1 MLLPETDPPASV
13 LVDIID
19 GVGVLTL
26 NRPAVLNALDLATV
40 RALTR
45 QLDAWSDDP
54 AIRAVLLRGSGE
66 RAFCAGG
73 DVRALYHLQRE
84 GAPALVCYFDEEYAL
99 DCLIHRYPKPTIAL
113 MDGVVMGGG
122 MGISQGCA
130 HRLVTERTRMAMPET
145 AIGIFPDV
153 GASYFLSRLP
163 PALGAWIGV
172 VGDTLSGADA
182 VVSGLADR
190 LVPSAFFTD
199 LPALIAAVDAGAW
212 PAAPTHTSIPSQLTA
227 PVLAAVARHF
237 GQPGVEE
244 IVASLAGETD
254 PALRTW
260 VERTQGLLAQRS
272 PLMLRVT
279 FEQLR
284 RGRQLDLEA
293 CFRMERTMMAHSFA
307 HGDAMEGIRAL
318 LIDKDRSPRWRH
330 RAVAEV
336 RRDEVEAFFDPGAPQ
351 KPPRATRA

>member
-1 MLLPETDPPASV
+1 MLLPETEPPASV

-45 QLDAWSDDP
+45 QLDAWADDP
-54 AIRAVLLRGSGE
+54 AIRAVLLRGTGE

-73 DVRALYHLQRE
+73 DVCSLYHLQSQGSPELER
-84 GAPALVCYFDEEYAL
+84 YFDEEYAL
-99 DCLIHRYPKPTIAL
+99 DCRIHRYPKPTIAL

-122 MGISQGCA
+122 MGISQGCT

-145 AIGIFPDV
+145 AIGVFPDV
-153 GASYFLSRLP
+153 GGSYFLSRLRSA
-163 PALGAWIGV
+163 ALGVYIGV

-190 LVPSAFFTD
+190 LVPSAFLAD
-199 LPALIAAVDAGAW
+199 LPALIAAIDAGAW
-212 PAAPTHTSIPSQLTA
+212 PAAPTHTSIPSLLTA
-227 PVLAAVARHF
+227 PVLAAVERHF
-237 GQPGVEE
+237 CQPGVEE
-244 IVASLAGETD
+244 ILASLAGETD

-260 VERTQGLLAQRS
+260 VERTLGLLAQRS

-293 CFRMERTMMAHSFA
+293 CFRMERTMVAHSFA
-307 HGDAMEGIRAL
+307 HGDTMEGIRAL

-336 RRDEVEAFFDPGAPQ
+336 PREEVEDFFAGH
-351 KPPRATRA
+351 PP

>member
-1 MLLPETDPPASV
+1 MLLPDIDLPANV
-13 LVDIID
+13 LVHTID

-45 QLDAWSDDP
+45 QLTAWAGDP
-54 AIRAVLLRGSGE
+54 AIRAVLLRGTGE

-73 DVRALYHLQRE
+73 DVRSLYQLQRA
-84 GAPALVCYFDEEYAL
+84 GSPDLGRFFDEEYAL

-122 MGISQGCA
+122 MGLSQGCT

-153 GASYFLSRLP
+153 GGSYFLSRLP

-190 LVPSAFFTD
+190 LVSSAFFAD
-199 LPALIAAVDAGAW
+199 LPALIAAIDAGAW
-212 PAAPTHTSIPSQLTA
+212 PAAPTQTSIPSQLTA
-227 PVLAAVARHF
+227 PVLAAAERHF
-237 GQPGVEE
+237 GQPGVGE
-244 IVASLAGETD
+244 ILAALAGETD
-254 PALRTW
+254 PALRPW
-260 VERTQGLLAQRS
+260 VERTLGLLAQRS
-272 PLMLRVT
+272 PLMLCVT
-279 FEQLR
+279 FEQLQ
-284 RGRQLDLEA
+284 RGRRLGLED
-293 CFRMERTMMAHSFA
+293 CFRMERTMMAHCFA
-307 HGDAMEGIRAL
+307 HGDTMEGIRAL
-318 LIDKDRSPRWRH
+318 VIDKDRAPRWRH
-330 RAVAEV
+330 GSVAEV
-336 RRDEVEAFFDPGAPQ
+336 RRAEVEAFFA
-351 KPPRATRA
+351 

>member
-1 MLLPETDPPASV
+1 ML
-13 LVDIID
+13 LVDIEAPPKVLADIVD

-45 QLDAWSDDP
+45 QLTAWASDP
-54 AIRAVLLRGSGE
+54 AIRAVLLRGTGE

-73 DVRALYHLQRE
+73 DVRSLYDLQRQGSPDLE
-84 GAPALVCYFDEEYAL
+84 RFFDEEYAL

-122 MGISQGCA
+122 MGISQGCT

-153 GASYFLSRLP
+153 GGSYFLSRLP

-190 LVPSAFFTD
+190 LVPSAFFAD
-199 LPALIAAVDAGAW
+199 LPALIAAIDAGAW
-212 PAAPTHTSIPSQLTA
+212 PAPPTHTTIPSQLT
-227 PVLAAVARHF
+227 PTVLAAVERHF
-237 GQPGVEE
+237 GQPGLGE
-244 IVASLAGETD
+244 ILASLAGETD
-254 PALRTW
+254 PALRPW
-260 VERTQGLLAQRS
+260 VERTLGLLAQRS
-272 PLMLRVT
+272 PLMLCVT
-279 FEQLR
+279 FEQLQ
-284 RGRQLDLEA
+284 RGRRLGLED
-293 CFRMERTMMAHSFA
+293 CFRMEGTMMVHCFA
-307 HGDAMEGIRAL
+307 HGDTMEGIRAL
-318 LIDKDRSPRWRH
+318 VIDKDRAPRWRH
-330 RAVAEV
+330 GSVAEV
-336 RRDEVEAFFDPGAPQ
+336 SRAEVDAFFA
-351 KPPRATRA
+351 

>member
-13 LVDIID
+13 LVDFID

-45 QLDAWSDDP
+45 QLDAWADDP

-73 DVRALYHLQRE
+73 DVRSLYQLQRQ
-84 GAPALVCYFDEEYAL
+84 GAPELVSYFDEEYAL
-99 DCLIHRYPKPTIAL
+99 DCRIHRYPKPTIAL

-122 MGISQGCA
+122 MGISQGCT

-153 GASYFLSRLP
+153 GASYFLSRLA
-163 PALGAWIGV
+163 PALGVYIGV

-182 VVSGLADR
+182 VASGLADR
-190 LVPSAFFTD
+190 LVPSALFAD
-199 LPALIAAVDAGAW
+199 LPALIAAVDAEAW
-212 PAAPTHTSIPSQLTA
+212 PVAPTHTTIPSLLTA
-227 PVLAAVARHF
+227 PVLAAVERHF
-237 GQPGVEE
+237 GHGSVEE
-244 IVASLAGETD
+244 ILAALAGETD
-254 PALRTW
+254 PLLRPW

-272 PLMLRVT
+272 PLMLCVT
-279 FEQLR
+279 FAQLQ
-284 RGRQLDLEA
+284 RGRRLGLED

-307 HGDAMEGIRAL
+307 HGDTMEGIRAL
-318 LIDKDRSPRWRH
+318 LIDKDRAPRWRH
-330 RAVAEV
+330 RTVAEV
-336 RRDEVEAFFDPGAPQ
+336 GREEVEAFFG
-351 KPPRATRA
+351 

>member
-1 MLLPETDPPASV
+1 MLLADIETPPKV
-13 LVDIID
+13 LADIIA

-45 QLDAWSDDP
+45 QLIAWAGDP

-73 DVRALYHLQRE
+73 DVRSLYQLQRQ
-84 GAPALVCYFDEEYAL
+84 GSPDLGRFFDEEYAL

-122 MGISQGCA
+122 MGLSQGCT

-153 GASYFLSRLP
+153 GGSYFLSRLP
-163 PALGAWIGV
+163 PALGAWVGV
-172 VGDTLSGADA
+172 VGDTLSGVDA

-190 LVPSAFFTD
+190 LVSSAFFAD
-199 LPALIAAVDAGAW
+199 LPALIAAIDAGAW
-212 PAAPTHTSIPSQLTA
+212 PAAPTHTTVPSQLTA

-237 GQPGVEE
+237 GQPGVGE
-244 IVASLAGETD
+244 ILASLAGETD
-254 PALRTW
+254 PALRPW
-260 VERTQGLLAQRS
+260 VERTLGLLAQRS
-272 PLMLRVT
+272 PLMLCVT
-279 FEQLR
+279 FEQLQ
-284 RGRQLDLEA
+284 RGRRLGLED
-293 CFRMERTMMAHSFA
+293 CFRMERTMMAHCFA
-307 HGDAMEGIRAL
+307 HGDTMEGIRAL
-318 LIDKDRSPRWRH
+318 VIDKDRAPRWRH
-330 RAVAEV
+330 ASVEAVGRE
-336 RRDEVEAFFDPGAPQ
+336 EVEAFFV
-351 KPPRATRA
+351 

>member
-1 MLLPETDPPASV
+1 MLLPETASPANV
-13 LVDIID
+13 LVDLID

-45 QLDAWSDDP
+45 QLDAWAHDP

-73 DVRALYHLQRE
+73 DVRALYELQRQ
-84 GAPALVCYFDEEYAL
+84 GAPELVNYFDEEYAL
-99 DCLIHRYPKPTIAL
+99 DCRIHRYPKPTIAL

-122 MGISQGCA
+122 MGISQGCT

-163 PALGAWIGV
+163 PALGVYIGV

-182 VVSGLADR
+182 VASGLADR
-190 LVPSAFFTD
+190 LMPSALFAD
-199 LPALIAAVDAGAW
+199 LRALIAAIDAEAW
-212 PAAPTHTSIPSQLTA
+212 PAAPTQTKIPSLLTA
-227 PVLAAVARHF
+227 PVLAAVERHF
-237 GQPGVEE
+237 GHGSVEE
-244 IVASLAGETD
+244 ILASLAGETD
-254 PALRTW
+254 PLLRPW

-272 PLMLRVT
+272 PLMLCVT
-279 FEQLR
+279 FAQLQ
-284 RGRQLDLEA
+284 RGRRLGLED
-293 CFRMERTMMAHSFA
+293 CFRMERTMMEYSFA
-307 HGDAMEGIRAL
+307 HGDTMEGIRAL
-318 LIDKDRSPRWRH
+318 LIDKDRNPRWRH
-330 RAVAEV
+330 RTVEEV
-336 RRDEVEAFFDPGAPQ
+336 GREEVEAFFG
-351 KPPRATRA
+351 

>member
-1 MLLPETDPPASV
+1 MPFQDADTPPRV
-13 LVDIID
+13 LAHVID

-45 QLDAWSDDP
+45 QLTGWASDP

-84 GAPALVCYFDEEYAL
+84 GAPELARYFDEEYAL
-99 DCLIHRYPKPTIAL
+99 DCMIHRYPKPTIAL

-122 MGISQGCA
+122 MGISQGCT

-145 AIGIFPDV
+145 AIGLFPDV

-190 LVPSAFFTD
+190 LLPSAFLAD

-212 PAAPTHTSIPSQLTA
+212 PSAPMHTTLPTLLTA
-227 PVLAAVARHF
+227 PVLAAVGHHF
-237 GQPGVEE
+237 GQPGVGE
-244 IVASLAGETD
+244 ILASLAGETD
-254 PALRTW
+254 PALRPW
-260 VERTQGLLAQRS
+260 VTRTLALLAQRS

-279 FEQLR
+279 FAQLQ
-284 RGRQLDLEA
+284 RGRHLDLEA
-293 CFRMERTMMAHSFA
+293 CFRMERTMMVHSFA
-307 HGDAMEGIRAL
+307 HGDTMEGIRAL
-318 LIDKDRSPRWRH
+318 LIDKDRAPRWRH
-330 RAVAEV
+330 RSVDEV
-336 RRDEVEAFFDPGAPQ
+336 GQEEVEAFFG
-351 KPPRATRA
+351 

>member
-1 MLLPETDPPASV
+1 MLLADIEAPPKV
-13 LVDIID
+13 LAHIID

-45 QLDAWSDDP
+45 QLTAWAGDP

-73 DVRALYHLQRE
+73 DIRSLYRLQRQ
-84 GAPALVCYFDEEYAL
+84 GSPDLGRFFDEEYAL

-122 MGISQGCA
+122 MGISQGCT

-153 GASYFLSRLP
+153 GGSYFLSRLP
-163 PALGAWIGV
+163 PALGAWVGV

-190 LVPSAFFTD
+190 LVSSAFFAD
-199 LPALIAAVDAGAW
+199 LPALIAAIDAGAW
-212 PAAPTHTSIPSQLTA
+212 PAAPTHTTVPSQLTA

-237 GQPGVEE
+237 GQPGVGE
-244 IVASLAGETD
+244 ILASLAGETD
-254 PALRTW
+254 PALRPW
-260 VERTQGLLAQRS
+260 VERTLGLLAQRS
-272 PLMLRVT
+272 PLMLCVT
-279 FEQLR
+279 FEQLQ
-284 RGRQLDLEA
+284 RGRRLGLED
-293 CFRMERTMMAHSFA
+293 CFRMERTMMAHCFA
-307 HGDAMEGIRAL
+307 HGDTMEGIRAL
-318 LIDKDRSPRWRH
+318 VIDKDRTPRWRH
-330 RAVAEV
+330 RSVAEV
-336 RRDEVEAFFDPGAPQ
+336 RREEVEAFFV
-351 KPPRATRA
+351 